1 MVLKVLKGILK
12 KVQRVAE
19 HCIPIFLCSE
29 LLSISYVAF
38 KKLHVLSDKKNQ
50 EKFNLST

>member
-19 HCIPIFLCSE
+19 HCSIFLCSE